1 MGNIIDMLQVRYEE
15 LQIGWACSAQ
25 NPDLLPD
32 SIKKAGRKSAKE
44 KLRARAEKHFG
55 A

>member
-1 MGNIIDMLQVRYEE
+1 MGQIIDMLQIRYEE

-32 SIKKAGRKSAKE
+32 SIRHSPSKNSKQKFKE
-44 KLRARAEKHFG
+44 RAERDFG
-55 A
+55 N